1 MENRR
6 KNIKSNGIICS
17 IDVVGRAEEA
27 INDYLSVFKNSTMGT
42 IIRYGAEQDPDKEGT
57 VMFAVGSRKNL
68 ASPG

>member
-27 INDYLSVFKNSTMGT
+27 INDYLSVFKNSKIGA
-42 IIRYGAEQDPDKEGT
+42 IIRYGAEQDSDKEGT
-57 VMFAVGSRKNL
+57 VIFAVGSRTNL